1 MMRAVMLEETG
12 RVAVVEHERPEPG
25 PNDVL
30 IEVAYAGICGSDMH
44 AFRGHHP
51 FREPPVVLGHEVS
64 GTVTAVGSD
73 VDGFFPGDRVTVMPA
88 ASCGHCTYCERGLPN
103 LCVDKEVPGTGDWV
117 GTMADYFRA
126 DASITY
132 KLSENTSLH
141 LGCLAEPLAV
151 AAHSVAQ
158 ARVRPGSRVLVLGGG
173 TIGLLTALSAKI
185 VGAETVALTD
195 LYDYKLDI
203 AKQMGIDDV
212 WNARRE
218 DLTQTLL
225 EAYPDRFE
233 TVLLASGAPPVMEQ
247 AMALVQKGGSI
258 VITALFLE
266 QVPVDLLQVTL
277 QELHVVGSQIYT
289 AADFETAL
297 EWLDEGRWP
306 FEKII
311 SQIYPLTRA
320 PEVFEDI
327 AEHPEKSVKVL
338 LEGPGAAP

>member
-1 MMRAVMLEETG
+1 MRAVMLEETG
-12 RVAVVEHERPEPG
+12 RVAVVEHERPKLG

-64 GTVTAVGSD
+64 GTVAAVGSD
-73 VDGFFPGDRVTVMPA
+73 VDGFIAGDRVTVMPA

-103 LCVDKEVPGTGDWV
+103 LCVNKEVPGTGDWV

-126 DASITY
+126 DAEITY
-132 KLSENTSLH
+132 RLGENTSLR

-158 ARVRPGSRVLVLGGG
+158 GNVCPGSHVLVLGGG
-173 TIGLLTALSAKI
+173 TIGLLTALAARI
-185 VGAETVALTD
+185 VGAETVVLTD
-195 LYDYKLDI
+195 LYDYKVDI
-203 AKQMGIDDV
+203 AKEMGIDDV
-212 WNARRE
+212 WNARRA

-225 EAYPDRFE
+225 EAYPGKFE

-247 AMALVQKGGSI
+247 AMALVQRGGRI
-258 VITALFLE
+258 VVTALFLR
-266 QVPVDLLQVTL
+266 QAPVDLLQVTL
-277 QELHVVGSQIYT
+277 KELEIAGSQIYT
-289 AADFETAL
+289 AEDFEAAL

-311 SQIYPLTRA
+311 SHVHPLEKA
-320 PEVFEDI
+320 PEALRDI
-327 AEHPEKSVKVL
+327 AEHPERAVKVL
-338 LEGPGAAP
+338 LAGPGAAA